1 MPSRTMRRVI
11 LSVALTPLAGLIAG
25 CGGSDN
31 PKLAP
36 APAFTAPPSQE
47 PAKVPGRNQ
56 AYGASK
62 KYQDAME
69 RAANRR

>member
-1 MPSRTMRRVI
+1 MPSRMTRRVI
-11 LSVALTPLAGLIAG
+11 LSVALAPLAGLAVG
-25 CGGSDN
+25 CGGADN
-31 PKLAP
+31 PKITE
-36 APAFTAPPSQE
+36 APAFTTPPSQE
-47 PAKVPGRNQ
+47 PAKVPGRKQ

>member
-1 MPSRTMRRVI
+1 MRRVI
-11 LSVALTPLAGLIAG
+11 LSVASAPLVGLIAG
-25 CGGSDN
+25 CSGADN
-31 PKLAP
+31 PKIVE
-36 APAFTAPPSQE
+36 APAFTTPPSTE
-47 PAKVPGRNQ
+47 PPKIPGRKQ